1 MLGGKCVWP
10 TTISMATLEM
20 CFINIPSTIQK
31 HAFQFEHDKH
41 VLGVIINLKASKY
54 FADVVIVNR
63 GAEMGG
69 GGADLREGEGHK
81 GGCSPRAPNQKRG
94 PKNKTGAS
102 TS

>member
-54 FADVVIVNR
+54 FADVVIVN
-63 GAEMGG
+63 G
-69 GGADLREGEGHK
+69 GGAEREGAER
-81 GGCSPRAPNQKRG
+81 GGGAQRWLFAQG
-94 PKNKTGAS
+94 P
-102 TS
+102 